1 MGNDEMVVAE
11 GRAPYSM
18 YHIQAAASFTRLLLQ
33 MEQQYKDTKNNL
45 KLFPHELDVVYK
57 GYATGA
63 IFSAVS
69 FLEASINELFVE
81 ATDEDFSHEY
91 HRFHKFPSRIVS
103 CMADLW
109 RLDIPRTGSFPI
121 LNKYQVALTV
131 AQKELFEKGTAPY
144 QNAFLVIQL
153 RNRLVHFEPDFTPL
167 HFPGAATVGSS
178 FEDRLIGKFALNPW
192 LKKYAAS
199 FFPEK
204 CLGYGCA
211 KWATESILAFATEFF
226 RRMDLEAYHSG
237 LGDSLKLD

>member
-1 MGNDEMVVAE
+1 MGHNETAVGT
-11 GRAPYSM
+11 GRGPYSM
-18 YHIQAAASFTRLLLQ
+18 YHIQAAASFAKLLRQ
-33 MEQQYKDTKNNL
+33 MEEQYKDTRSNTGL
-45 KLFPHELDVVYK
+45 LPHELDVVYK

-81 ATDEDFSHEY
+81 ATDEDVSNEY
-91 HRFHKFPSRIVS
+91 HRLCKFPSEIVS
-103 CMADLW
+103 CMANLW
-109 RLDIPRTGSFPI
+109 RLDIPRTASFPI

-131 AQKELFEKGTAPY
+131 ARRELFDKGRAPY
-144 QNAFLVIQL
+144 QNVTLVVQL
-153 RNRLVHFEPDFTPL
+153 RNRLIHFEPEYLPL
-167 HFPGAATVGSS
+167 HLPGAAGTGHS

-192 LKKYAAS
+192 SKNFIAN

-211 KWATESILAFATEFF
+211 KWATESVIDFANEFF
-226 RRMDLEAYHSG
+226 TRMDVEAYHSG